1 LDEEEPTVRST
12 QTHARPA
19 DAVDHFTTWAYRRL
33 EVIWGARMVSEVPDI
48 VLYFLLEK
56 YNQGGEAMEVKI
68 STKGWVVIPAKL
80 REKYNLKPG
89 DQVHVVDYG
98 GVVSIVPASVDPV
111 KHAAGMLKGKGSLT
125 KAILEE
131 HRKERTR
138 GR

>member
-1 LDEEEPTVRST
+1 
-12 QTHARPA
+12 
-19 DAVDHFTTWAYRRL
+19 
-33 EVIWGARMVSEVPDI
+33 M
-48 VLYFLLEK
+48 
-56 YNQGGEAMEVKI
+56 EAKI

-89 DQVHVVDYG
+89 DQVNVVDYG

-111 KHAAGMLKGKGSLT
+111 KHAAGMLKGDGSLT
-125 KAILEE
+125 KTILEE